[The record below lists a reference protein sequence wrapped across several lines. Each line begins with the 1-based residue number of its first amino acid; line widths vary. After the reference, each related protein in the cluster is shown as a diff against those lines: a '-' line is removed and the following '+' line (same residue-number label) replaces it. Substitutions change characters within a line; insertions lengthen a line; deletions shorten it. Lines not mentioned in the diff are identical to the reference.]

1 MPRENHQQR
10 QSACPPPTPCWVRC
24 CCSCR
29 SAAVSPHQHCS
40 AQRQSNKGKRKFL
53 WICISE
59 TSEGPSAL
67 PLAPRATCVA
77 LALQTGTMGKREQ
90 RENPVWQ
97 IKRQMKRKQP
107 HWWNRKYVRDRVRR
121 TERLRVRIKPCIGF
135 LSPSSSLETRLF
147 SMYSVRSQSLSSQQP
162 AHYDISAERNGNHMI
177 RK

>member
-1 MPRENHQQR
+1 M
-10 QSACPPPTPCWVRC
+10 PTPLAGCVA

-29 SAAVSPHQHCS
+29 SAAVSPHQHCP

-97 IKRQMKRKQP
+97 IKRQMKRKQR

-121 TERLRVRIKPCIGF
+121 MCALNPALAFFLHLRPLRLV
-135 LSPSSSLETRLF
+135 SSLCTASAHSHYPRSSPHITTSTRKG
-147 SMYSVRSQSLSSQQP
+147 M
-162 AHYDISAERNGNHMI
+162 ATI
-177 RK
+177 